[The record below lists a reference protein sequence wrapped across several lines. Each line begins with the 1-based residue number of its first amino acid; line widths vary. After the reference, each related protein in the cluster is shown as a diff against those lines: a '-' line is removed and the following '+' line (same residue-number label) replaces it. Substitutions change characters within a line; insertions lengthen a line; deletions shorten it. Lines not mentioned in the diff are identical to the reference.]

1 MKLILTFIC
10 FSFSLSS
17 FASYHF
23 QCYKKIGLNQFDV
36 SMQMLMPNLADL
48 TSGASLNSSKN
59 ESLLEDFTFVESGK
73 KWIQMQGMNGEI
85 LKIQSHGN
93 HRLMRITR
101 NDKEAEVFKCFIESS
116 I

>member
-1 MKLILTFIC
+1 MKKIITLIAFLT
-10 FSFSLSS
+10 SLNS

-23 QCYKKIGLNQFDV
+23 QCYKKIGFNQFDV

-48 TSGASLNSSKN
+48 SSGASLNDSKN

-73 KWIQMQGMNGEI
+73 RWIQMQGINGET

-93 HRLMRITR
+93 QRLMRITR
-101 NDKEAEVFKCFIESS
+101 NDKNPEIFKCYIESS